1 MAKPAGEGGGLRG
14 EVGDAGFAAGDA
26 VAEVL
31 DLLRGDGC
39 GGVEAARRTGR
50 RSLPGGA
57 GGLVDDGDELAAYF
71 GGGVEQWGF
80 ELLAE
85 SSDGG
90 FDVADHAV
98 EAFARVL
105 GGTADVFLHGG
116 LEVGEADFAVGDHV
130 AGRFGGGVEMIGK
143 ILQDGDAGA
152 HELEHVVA
160 LQFAFRG
167 DLREDQAHVL
177 EAAAADLGGVADR
190 GQHSLEVAAL
200 LDAGCDERGGDAC
213 GVARVRRPCL

>member
-1 MAKPAGEGGGLRG
+1 MDAAVSRRPGELVG
-14 EVGDAGFAAGDA
+14 EFA
-26 VAEVL
+26 
-31 DLLRGDGC
+31 
-39 GGVEAARRTGR
+39 
-50 RSLPGGA
+50 GGA

-116 LEVGEADFAVGDHV
+116 LEVGEADFAPSETMSL
-130 AGRFGGGVEMIGK
+130 A
-143 ILQDGDAGA
+143 AS
-152 HELEHVVA
+152 VV
-160 LQFAFRG
+160 
-167 DLREDQAHVL
+167 VWK
-177 EAAAADLGGVADR
+177 
-190 GQHSLEVAAL
+190 
-200 LDAGCDERGGDAC
+200 
-213 GVARVRRPCL
+213 